1 MFFLQKINKIEGY
14 PVSTLNHP
22 TTTIWCQI
30 LPDPYPGGEDGRPPP
45 SAVRPEPVHPEV
57 VHDFI
62 YLFSCF
68 ITSFSIFYDHL

>member
-1 MFFLQKINKIEGY
+1 MYIQS
-14 PVSTLNHP
+14 V
-22 TTTIWCQI
+22 CQI
-30 LPDPYPGGEDGRPPP
+30 LPDSYPGGEDGRPPP